1 MRNLLALA
9 AAAALTFA
17 GVGWYLGWYSVQNS
31 PAPVGHRAVQI
42 DIDGQKMSTDLHKG
56 EEKLQE
62 ALDKNLKED
71 TSKRADGSKD
81 NAVKPPVNN

>member
-1 MRNLLALA
+1 MRNLLALL

-17 GVGWYLGWYSVQNS
+17 GMGWYLGWYTVEHS
-31 PAPVGHRAVQI
+31 PAPSGHRAVHI
-42 DIDGQKMSTDLHKG
+42 DIDGQKMSSDIRKG

-71 TSKRADGSKD
+71 TGKRADSG
-81 NAVKPPVNN
+81 NTPAVKPPSNQ